1 MDLDKKSVARVLI
14 GFVQSDGM
22 DAPLHN
28 GIKRA
33 KVVVSASHFE
43 EERPR

>member
-1 MDLDKKSVARVLI
+1 MGRARSS
-14 GFVQSDGM
+14 QSDGM
-22 DAPLHN
+22 GAPLHE

-33 KVVVSASHFE
+33 KVVVSASHFTE